1 MRTFRTL
8 LTITTVAAATWSTA
22 TAQLAVE
29 TAPPAQRPPL
39 ALELNVPAFRIDV
52 LRDTTRIRSFDVA
65 VGTRAYPTPRGEFE
79 ISEIVWNPWWTPPPS
94 EWARDDIVMP
104 PGPGNP
110 MGRVKMQLAPSYLIH
125 GTPLEQSIGSA
136 GSHGCVRMR
145 NEDVVA
151 LARLLQE
158 ASGVPFSDSVVAT
171 LLRNRTTRNVT
182 LPVPLPVRIVY
193 RTTEVRADTLLLH
206 PDVYRLHASRVD
218 EAMASLEAAGLD
230 SAGFDRERLVELLN
244 SVRGAAVNTPLDSVM
259 PRADP

>member
-8 LTITTVAAATWSTA
+8 LTITTLAAATWSA
-22 TAQLAVE
+22 AAAQQAVD
-29 TAPPAQRPPL
+29 TAPPAPRPPL
-39 ALELNVPAFRIDV
+39 ALELNIPAFRIDV
-52 LRDTTRIRSFDVA
+52 LRDTARVRSFDVA
-65 VGTRAYPTPRGEFE
+65 VGTRQYPTPRGEFE
-79 ISEIVWNPWWTPPPS
+79 ISEIIWNPWWTPPPS
-94 EWARDDIVMP
+94 EWAREDTVTP
-104 PGPGNP
+104 PGRGNP

-151 LARLLQE
+151 FARLLQE
-158 ASGVPFSDSVVAT
+158 ASGVPFSDSVVAA
-171 LLRNRTTRNVT
+171 LLRRRTTRNVT

-193 RTTEVRADTLLLH
+193 RTTEVQADSLLLH

-230 SAGFDRERLVELLN
+230 SAAFDRERLVELVN
-244 SVRGAAVNTPLDSVM
+244 SARDTTVKVPLDSAM

>member
-8 LTITTVAAATWSTA
+8 LTITAVAATTWPA
-22 TAQLAVE
+22 AAAQHAPE
-29 TAPPAQRPPL
+29 TAPPPPL
-39 ALELNVPAFRIDV
+39 SLELNVPAFRIDV

-65 VGTRAYPTPRGEFE
+65 VGTRQYPTPRGEFE
-79 ISEIVWNPWWTPPPS
+79 ISEIIWNPWWTPPPS
-94 EWARDDIVMP
+94 EWAREDTVTP

-158 ASGVPFSDSVVAT
+158 ASGVPFSDGVVAA
-171 LLRNRTTRNVT
+171 LLRRRTTRNVT
-182 LPVPLPVRIVY
+182 LPVSLPVRIVY

-218 EAMASLEAAGLD
+218 EAMVWLEAAGLD
-230 SAGFDRERLVELLN
+230 SAAFDRERLVELLI
-244 SVRGAAVNTPLDSVM
+244 SARDTAVHVPLDSVM

>member
-8 LTITTVAAATWSTA
+8 LTITTVAATTWSA
-22 TAQLAVE
+22 TAAQHAPE
-29 TAPPAQRPPL
+29 TAPQPPL
-39 ALELNVPAFRIDV
+39 SLELNVPAFRIDV

-65 VGTRAYPTPRGEFE
+65 VGTRQYPTPRGEFE
-79 ISEIVWNPWWTPPPS
+79 ISEIIWNPWWTPPPS
-94 EWARDDIVMP
+94 EWAREDTITP
-104 PGPGNP
+104 PGRGNP

-145 NEDVVA
+145 NADVVA

-158 ASGVPFSDSVVAT
+158 ESGVPFSDSVVAV
-171 LLRNRTTRNVT
+171 LLQRRTTRNVT
-182 LPVPLPVRIVY
+182 LPSPLPVRIVY

-230 SAGFDRERLVELLN
+230 SAAFDRERLVELLN
-244 SVRGAAVNTPLDSVM
+244 SARDSTVHVPLDRVM